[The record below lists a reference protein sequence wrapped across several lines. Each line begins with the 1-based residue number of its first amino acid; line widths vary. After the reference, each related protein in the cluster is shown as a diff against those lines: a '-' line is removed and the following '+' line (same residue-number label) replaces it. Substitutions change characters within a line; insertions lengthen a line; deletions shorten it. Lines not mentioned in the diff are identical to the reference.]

1 MKNIK
6 IDICIMNT
14 LPPNL
19 AASRV
24 SLLPLENHFSQR
36 FLEILARGA
45 IRYCV
50 RNKIEI
56 PSTYDAF
63 LRNIVNVAKSE
74 GQNGTFLIQDKR
86 EIDAIYELFGLNMRD
101 SSSPD
106 YISQLMKLATVKS
119 PKTSPVDK
127 RQALQSFGGNFYELA
142 QAFGSGVCHNRLA
155 FEKMQELL
163 SNGELGLILK
173 EEGINLKEKMDVVD
187 PELLRL
193 ASISEKYITSS

>member
-1 MKNIK
+1 
-6 IDICIMNT
+6 MNT

-50 RNKIEI
+50 KNEIEI
-56 PSTYDAF
+56 PATYEDF
-63 LRNIVNVAKSE
+63 LRDIVQAAKRK
-74 GQNGTFLIQDKR
+74 GMNGTFLIQDEK
-86 EIDAIYELFGLNMRD
+86 EINAIYKLFGINMRD

-119 PKTSPVDK
+119 PKTSPADK
-127 RQALQSFGGNFYELA
+127 RQALESFGGNFYELA

-155 FEKMQELL
+155 FEKMQELVL
-163 SNGELGLILK
+163 RGESSFIMQ
-173 EEGINLKEKMDVVD
+173 EEGIKPIEKMELVD
-187 PELLRL
+187 PELLRI
-193 ASISEKYITSS
+193 ASNPLKISTSA